1 MRARY
6 PDTEGFIERD
16 GVKVGYEVFGEG
28 EPAVVFPP
36 VDPIVQ
42 SQCWK
47 AQVPYLARAS
57 RVITI
62 DPRGNGRSDRPR
74 SAAAYAD
81 TESVADT
88 IAVMDATGVDRA
100 VLVGHCTSS
109 WYAFLAAGRHPD
121 RVLGVVVDCPLDAVP
136 HPAAPG
142 SYGLR
147 LRRGAGYR
155 GRVGQK

>member
-28 EPAVVFPP
+28 TPAVVFPP

-47 AQVPYLARAS
+47 AQVPYLARAT

-74 SAAAYAD
+74 SPQALHTA
-81 TESVADT
+81 
-88 IAVMDATGVDRA
+88 GQPRRA
-100 VLVGHCTSS
+100 
-109 WYAFLAAGRHPD
+109 
-121 RVLGVVVDCPLDAVP
+121 
-136 HPAAPG
+136 
-142 SYGLR
+142 
-147 LRRGAGYR
+147 
-155 GRVGQK
+155 RVGCHWCWLLR